1 MKTILIVG
9 GSGFMGA
16 NFTEYFVN
24 NGYKVISYSNSPTRI
39 QHENVVNVCGD
50 SRDTQKIEN
59 IFVEHKVDKVIFT
72 LTSFWVVDGV
82 SSYQDLTAINLSAF
96 IDVLAVMK
104 RHNVNDIIYISS
116 GGSIYGESNEPI
128 PEDAPLL
135 PVSFYGWIKE
145 AAESY
150 LKYEARINPQ
160 LRYLIFRPS
169 NVYGQYQQL
178 NRIIGVALKNTH
190 LDVPMNIFGGAD
202 TKKDYI
208 YIDDF
213 CEIIFKILEKDIWNE
228 TYNIGS
234 GVGTSIREILDI
246 AQEVVQKPLAVEY
259 GKQKEGDISYS
270 VLNVDKVK
278 AATGKQHFIS
288 VKEGMSKM
296 YPYVVEELA
305 RLANNNK

>member
-1 MKTILIVG
+1 VKNILIIG

-16 NFTEYFVN
+16 NFTEYFLGK
-24 NGYKVISYSNSPTRI
+24 GYKVISFSRSPIRI
-39 QHENVVNVCGD
+39 QHENVISICGD
-50 SRDTQKIEN
+50 SRDAAKIEE
-59 IFVEHKVDKVIFT
+59 IFTNYDIDLVVFT

-82 SSYQDLTAINLSAF
+82 SSYQDLTAINLAAF
-96 IDVLAVMK
+96 IDVLNIMK
-104 RHNVNDIIYISS
+104 RNNVNNIIYISS
-116 GGSIYGESNEPI
+116 GGSIYGQSDKPI
-128 PEDAPLL
+128 PENAPLC

-150 LKYEARINPQ
+150 LKYEARINPA
-160 LRYLIFRPS
+160 LNYLIFRPS
-169 NVYGQYQQL
+169 NVYGKYQQL
-178 NRIIGVALKNTH
+178 NRIIGVALKNTY
-190 LDVPMNIFGGAD
+190 LGIPMNIFGGAD

-213 CEIIFKILEKDIWNE
+213 CEIIFETINKGVWNE

-234 GVGTSIREILDI
+234 GVGTSIRDILEL
-246 AQEVVQKPLAVEY
+246 AQEVVNKPLSVEY

-278 AATGKQHFIS
+278 MISGKNNFIS
-288 VKEGMSKM
+288 VRDGMAKM

-305 RLANNNK
+305 RLEQKK

>member
-16 NFTEYFVN
+16 NFTEYFVAK
-24 NGYKVISYSNSPTRI
+24 GYKVISFSNSPTRI

-50 SRDTQKIEN
+50 SRDAEAINE
-59 IFVEHKVDKVIFT
+59 IFVNHKIDLVVFT

-82 SSYQDLTAINLSAF
+82 SSYQDLTAINLTAF
-96 IDVLAVMK
+96 IDVLNILK
-104 RHNVNDIIYISS
+104 RHNFNEVIYISS
-116 GGSIYGESNEPI
+116 GGSIYGESDKPI
-128 PEDAPLL
+128 PEDSPLC

-150 LKYEARINPQ
+150 LKYEARINPH
-160 LRYLIFRPS
+160 LRYLVFRPS
-169 NVYGQYQQL
+169 NVYGKYQQL

-190 LDVPMNIFGGAD
+190 LDIPMNIYGGAD

-213 CEIIFKILEKDIWNE
+213 CEIIFNILNKNVWNE

-234 GVGTSIREILDI
+234 GVGTSIREILDL
-246 AQEVVQKPLAVEY
+246 AQEVVNKPLAVEY

-270 VLNVDKVK
+270 VLDVEKVK
-278 AATGKQHFIS
+278 AVTGKQSFTN
-288 VKEGMSKM
+288 VKDGMRKM

-305 RLANNNK
+305 RLAAKA

>member
-50 SRDTQKIEN
+50 SRDTQKIES

-104 RHNVNDIIYISS
+104 RHAVNDIIYISS

-150 LKYEARINPQ
+150 LKYEARINPE

-169 NVYGQYQQL
+169 NVYGKYQQL

-278 AATGKQHFIS
+278 SATGKQQFIT
-288 VKEGMSKM
+288 VKEGMAKM
-296 YPYVVEELA
+296 YPYVVEELE
-305 RLANNNK
+305 RLAKINK

>member
-1 MKTILIVG
+1 MKNILIVG

-16 NFTEYFVN
+16 NFTEYFLGK
-24 NGYKVISYSNSPTRI
+24 GYNVISFSRTPIRLE
-39 QHENVVNVCGD
+39 HENVVSICGD
-50 SRDTQKIEN
+50 SRDAATLEKIFTDYK
-59 IFVEHKVDKVIFT
+59 IDLVVFT

-82 SSYQDLTAINLSAF
+82 SSYQDLTAINLTAF
-96 IDVLAVMK
+96 IDVLNIMK
-104 RHNVNDIIYISS
+104 RHNVNNVIYISS
-116 GGSIYGESNEPI
+116 GGSIYGESDKPI
-128 PEDAPLL
+128 PEDAPLC

-150 LKYEARINPQ
+150 LKYEARINPN
-160 LRYLIFRPS
+160 LNFLIFRPS
-169 NVYGQYQQL
+169 NVYGKYQQL
-178 NRIIGVALKNTH
+178 NRIIGVALKNAH
-190 LDVPMNIFGGAD
+190 LGIPMNIFGGAD

-213 CEIIFKILEKDIWNE
+213 CEIIFETLNKGVWNE

-246 AQEVVQKPLAVEY
+246 AQEVVNKPLAVEY

-278 AATGKQHFIS
+278 AMTGKNSFTG
-288 VKEGMSKM
+288 VKDGMAKM

-305 RLANNNK
+305 RLEKKK